1 MGLNKYTTLGR
12 SGLRVSPLCLGAM
25 TFGADWGWGA
35 EESISRDMFNRY
47 VDAGGNFIDTAD
59 GYTGGHSEELVGKF
73 VAERKLRDRVV
84 IATKFTFNGDPGNPN
99 GGGNGRKNIYRAL
112 EGSLRRLKTDYI
124 DLYYVHAWDVVTP
137 VEEVLST
144 LTDLIRAGKIRYYGF
159 SDTPAW
165 YAARAQT
172 LARKEGKEPV
182 TTFQLEYS
190 LVERNIER
198 EHIPAAQELGIG
210 ICPWSPLASGMLSG
224 KYKREGTG
232 EQTAGRL
239 AQAGSVPF
247 VRFTERNWRV
257 IDVLVGVAKQ
267 INKTPAQVALNW
279 VVTQPGVTSTI
290 LGATKVAQLDD
301 NLAALDFAIP
311 AELRKQLDDVSALE
325 TVHPYT
331 FFTPPFQA
339 MMNGGAAVEPW
350 QPAQVYDRTA
360 VAPAIRRNAA
370 AASATEK

>member
-99 GGGNGRKNIYRAL
+99 AGGNGRKNIYRAL

-370 AASATEK
+370 AASAAEK